1 MGVRLGDFLQ
11 VDDSLHGNF
20 VVLVVL
26 NALSVILDVS
36 VENGK

>member
-1 MGVRLGDFLQ
+1 MVVQLGDVPQ
-11 VDDSLHGNF
+11 VGDSLHGNL